1 MIKKGGNSMRKL
13 GVKIYTNSAVKN
25 RYIASEIMSFADVMP
40 DAEEAKCAG
49 FGHVVDFHIKYR
61 DLCEALQGRNTAN
74 VEAIDEVIKC
84 FIEDC
89 ECRYDIDCG
98 DSINADDPDL
108 HGEQFLRI
116 YQSLMKIHSD
126 LF

>member
-1 MIKKGGNSMRKL
+1 MRKL

-25 RYIASEIMSFADVMP
+25 RYIGSEISEFADVMP
-40 DAEEAKCAG
+40 DAQVAECAG

-61 DLCEALQGRNTAN
+61 DFCEALQGRNTAN

-84 FIEDC
+84 FIQDC
-89 ECRYDIDCG
+89 DNCYDRDCN
-98 DSINADDPDL
+98 DPINADDPDL

>member
-1 MIKKGGNSMRKL
+1 MRKL
-13 GVKIYTNSAVKN
+13 GVKIYTNSASKN
-25 RYIASEIMSFADVMP
+25 GYIAREISCFADVMP
-40 DAEEAKCAG
+40 DAQHVESAG

-89 ECRYDIDCG
+89 ENRYNIDCG
-98 DSINADDPDL
+98 DPINADDPNL